1 MTRAFIRPEGLSD
14 MRTEFPVLQP
24 IDGVVAM
31 TIVLPLSDG
40 RTLIANDPHGWLLQV
55 SSVAPWWRIALDV
68 GRASL

>member
-1 MTRAFIRPEGLSD
+1 MSD
-14 MRTEFPVLQP
+14 LVTEFPELQP
-24 IDGVVAM
+24 IDCVIAT